1 MRIYFRIQEGISDMF
16 EGAIPALITP
26 FTKDNRIDREGL
38 QRNIA
43 FVEEGGVAGIVPC
56 GTTGESATLS
66 ALEHEEVIDIAVE
79 CSKVPV
85 IAGTGSNNT
94 EEALQFTKHAAD
106 AGVDCVL
113 LISPYY
119 NKPNAAGLLAHFRKI
134 AEAVDIPMIL
144 YNVPSRTGQDVP
156 LAVIAELAKVE
167 NIVGI
172 KEASGSIDKV
182 SQILESTADEDFV
195 VLSGDDG
202 LTLPILSIGG
212 RGVISVAANI
222 VPDRMSRMVNAALAG
237 DYETARKVH
246 YEIAPLIRALFLE
259 TNPIPVKKAA
269 ELHRTCKR
277 AREACHLLHL
287 ARQIL
292 QSLRTNSENWG
303 SWNDQ
308 RSSTGSLRKDG
319 LSDCG
324 EYYPL
329 FGYAA
334 CCRL

>member
-1 MRIYFRIQEGISDMF
+1 MF
-16 EGAIPALITP
+16 KGAIPALITP
-26 FTKDNRIDREGL
+26 FTKDNRIDGEGL
-38 QRNIA
+38 RRNIA

-66 ALEHEEVIDIAVE
+66 ALEHEEVIEIAVE
-79 CSKVPV
+79 CSRVPV

-119 NKPNAAGLLAHFRKI
+119 NKPNPAGLLAHFRKI

-212 RGVISVAANI
+212 KGVISVAANI
-222 VPDRMSRMVNAALAG
+222 VPDKMSRMVSAALAG

-269 ELHRTCKR
+269 GLIG
-277 AREACHLLHL
+277 L
-287 ARQIL
+287 ASGHVRL
-292 QSLRTNSENWG
+292 PLAPLCDANSAKLEEE
-303 SWNDQ
+303 
-308 RSSTGSLRKDG
+308 LRKLG
-319 LSDCG
+319 VM
-324 EYYPL
+324 E
-329 FGYAA
+329 
-334 CCRL
+334 

>member
-1 MRIYFRIQEGISDMF
+1 MF

-38 QRNIA
+38 RRNIA

-79 CSKVPV
+79 CAKVPV

-106 AGVDCVL
+106 AGVDFVL

-119 NKPNAAGLLAHFRKI
+119 NKPNSAGLLAHFRKI

-144 YNVPSRTGQDVP
+144 YNVPSRTGQDMPVE
-156 LAVIAELAKVE
+156 VITELAKVE

-172 KEASGSIDKV
+172 KEASGNLDKV
-182 SQILESTADEDFV
+182 TQIIERTADVDFV

-212 RGVISVAANI
+212 KGVISVAANI

-237 DYETARKVH
+237 DYETARRVH

-269 ELHRTCKR
+269 ELLGLASGHVRLPL
-277 AREACHLLHL
+277 APLSEANTVKI
-287 ARQIL
+287 AD
-292 QSLRTNSENWG
+292 E
-303 SWNDQ
+303 
-308 RSSTGSLRKDG
+308 LRKLG
-319 LSDCG
+319 VK
-324 EYYPL
+324 E
-329 FGYAA
+329 
-334 CCRL
+334 

>member
-1 MRIYFRIQEGISDMF
+1 MF

-38 QRNIA
+38 RRNIA

-66 ALEHEEVIDIAVE
+66 ALEHEEVIDTAVE
-79 CSKVPV
+79 CAKVPV

-119 NKPNAAGLLAHFRKI
+119 NKPNPAGLLAHFKKI
-134 AEAVDIPMIL
+134 AGAVDIPMIL
-144 YNVPSRTGQDVP
+144 YNVPSRTGQDMPVE
-156 LAVIAELAKVE
+156 VITELAKVE

-172 KEASGSIDKV
+172 KEASGNLDKTT
-182 SQILESTADEDFV
+182 QIIEKTADVDFV
-195 VLSGDDG
+195 VISGDDG

-212 RGVISVAANI
+212 KGVISVAANI
-222 VPDRMSRMVNAALAG
+222 VPDRMSKMVNAALAG

-269 ELHRTCKR
+269 ELIGLASGHVRLPL
-277 AREACHLLHL
+277 APLSEANTVKL
-287 ARQIL
+287 ADEL
-292 QSLRTNSENWG
+292 KKLGVME
-303 SWNDQ
+303 
-308 RSSTGSLRKDG
+308 
-319 LSDCG
+319 
-324 EYYPL
+324 
-329 FGYAA
+329 
-334 CCRL
+334 